1 MEPMFGA
8 IACRTKLAYP
18 LCQ

>member
-8 IACRTKLAYP
+8 IACRTKLAYS